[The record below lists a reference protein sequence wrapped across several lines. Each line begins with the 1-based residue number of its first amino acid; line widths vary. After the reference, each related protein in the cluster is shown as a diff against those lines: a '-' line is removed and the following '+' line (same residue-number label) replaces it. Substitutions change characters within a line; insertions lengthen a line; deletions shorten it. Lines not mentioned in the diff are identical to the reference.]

1 MLGLVALFIFA
12 VATGGFILCRE
23 KDPPWIGALHVGNP
37 GKLRPGLRGGSFGE
51 SALLIMATLVVA
63 LMAFELFTEYLD

>member
-23 KDPPWIGALHVGNP
+23 KDPHGSELCMWGIRGSYVLGFVGVLS
-37 GKLRPGLRGGSFGE
+37 G
-51 SALLIMATLVVA
+51 LLIMATLVVA